1 MIYVIVLFDS
11 LRLTCI
17 SINELLNVH
26 VYTQYGIRICYYTWK
41 CLQINYLYDKNYIL
55 SDICTF
61 RTIQNYTKVYILTKK
76 RSREIS
82 IYMINQT
89 H

>member
-11 LRLTCI
+11 LRPTFI

-41 CLQINYLYDKNYIL
+41 CLQIKYLYDKNYIL

-61 RTIQNYTKVYILTKK
+61 RTIQNTKVYILTKK